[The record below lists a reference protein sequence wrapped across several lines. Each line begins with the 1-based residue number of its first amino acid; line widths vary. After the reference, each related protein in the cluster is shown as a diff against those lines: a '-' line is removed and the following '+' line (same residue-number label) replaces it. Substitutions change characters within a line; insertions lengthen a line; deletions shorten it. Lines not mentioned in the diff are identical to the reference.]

1 MFGGYSAARRRE
13 AAHSQGSHLMMKQ
26 SARDWLASSAPVS
39 APQMEERRSAAR
51 VTVMIRP
58 AKLIA
63 DNREF
68 LCVVR
73 DVSEGG
79 LKLRL
84 FHALPQHGHLTIEFE
99 NGERHAIRLVWQAGE
114 LAGCHFVDEVD
125 LPRLIAAHD
134 GPYPRRQPRLQVEV
148 PAMLCTG
155 GLRTPITMRDIS
167 QRGASVDCPG
177 WLMIDELVR
186 IESQVLPTIHAKIR
200 WRRPPRYGVVFE
212 QTFRLEELALACARL
227 ALA

>member
-1 MFGGYSAARRRE
+1 
-13 AAHSQGSHLMMKQ
+13 MMKQ
-26 SARDWLASSAPVS
+26 SAREWLACGTATDT
-39 APQMEERRSAAR
+39 AAADDRRAGPR

-84 FHALPQHGHLTIEFE
+84 FHALPQHRHLTIEFE
-99 NGERHAIRLVWQAGE
+99 NGERHAIQLIWQDGE
-114 LAGCHFVDEVD
+114 LAGCGFVGEVD
-125 LPRLIAAHD
+125 LPRLIAAHQ
-134 GPYPRRQPRLQVEV
+134 GPYPRRQPRLQVAV
-148 PAMLCTG
+148 DAVLCTG

-167 QRGASVDCPG
+167 QRGAAIDCPG

-186 IESQVLPTIHAKIR
+186 IESSVLPTIHAKVR

-212 QTFRLEELALACARL
+212 QTFRLEELALACARINPP
-227 ALA
+227 A

>member
-1 MFGGYSAARRRE
+1 
-13 AAHSQGSHLMMKQ
+13 MMKQ

-39 APQMEERRSAAR
+39 APETGERRAAAR

-84 FHALPQHGHLTIEFE
+84 FHALPQHRHLTIEFE

-114 LAGCHFVDEVD
+114 LAGCHFVAEVD

-148 PAMLCTG
+148 SAVLCTG

-167 QRGASVDCPG
+167 QRGAAIDCPG

-186 IESQVLPTIHAKIR
+186 IESEVLPTMHAKIR

-227 ALA
+227 GQA

>member
-1 MFGGYSAARRRE
+1 MI
-13 AAHSQGSHLMMKQ
+13 KQ
-26 SARDWLASSAPVS
+26 SARDWLASGATVEASATG
-39 APQMEERRSAAR
+39 ERRAASR

-84 FHALPQHGHLTIEFE
+84 FHAMPPHQHLTIEFE
-99 NGERHAIRLVWQAGE
+99 NGERHAIRLVWQNGE
-114 LAGCHFVDEVD
+114 LAGCHFVGEVD
-125 LPRLIAAHD
+125 LPRLIAAHH

-148 PAMLCTG
+148 AAMLCTG

-167 QRGASVDCPG
+167 QRGAAIDCPG

-186 IESQVLPTIHAKIR
+186 IESEVLPTIHAKIR
-200 WRRPPRYGVVFE
+200 WRRPPRYGVIFE

-227 ALA
+227 GSI

>member
-1 MFGGYSAARRRE
+1 MEQFAWGRRTPE
-13 AAHSQGSHLMMKQ
+13 VAEDGDHG
-26 SARDWLASSAPVS
+26 DWG
-39 APQMEERRSAAR
+39 EERRGSSR

-63 DNREF
+63 DKREF

-73 DVSEGG
+73 DVSENG

-84 FHALPQHGHLTIEFE
+84 FHALPEHGHLTIEFE
-99 NGERHAIRLVWQAGE
+99 NGDRHAIQLVWQNGE
-114 LAGCHFVDEVD
+114 LAGCLFVDEVD
-125 LPRLIAAHD
+125 LPSLIAAHQ
-134 GPYPRRQPRLQVEV
+134 GPYPRRQPRLHVAVEAV
-148 PAMLCTG
+148 LCTG
-155 GLRTPITMRDIS
+155 GLRTPITMRDLS
-167 QRGASVDCPG
+167 QRGAAIDCPG

-186 IESQVLPTIHAKIR
+186 IESKVLPTIHAKIR

-227 ALA
+227 GQE

>member
-1 MFGGYSAARRRE
+1 ME
-13 AAHSQGSHLMMKQ
+13 Q
-26 SARDWLASSAPVS
+26 LAWGWHTPETTESGNPG
-39 APQMEERRSAAR
+39 EERRATPR

-63 DNREF
+63 DSREF

-73 DVSEGG
+73 DVSERG

-84 FHALPQHGHLTIEFE
+84 FHALPEHRHLTIEFE
-99 NGERHAIRLVWQAGE
+99 SGERHAIQLVWQSGE
-114 LAGCHFVDEVD
+114 LAGCHFVGEVD
-125 LPRLIAAHD
+125 LPRLIAAHE
-134 GPYPRRQPRLQVEV
+134 GPYPRRQPRLQVAAEAV
-148 PAMLCTG
+148 LCAG

-167 QRGASVDCPG
+167 QRGAAIDCPG

-186 IESQVLPTIHAKIR
+186 IESDVLPTIHAKVR

-212 QTFRLEELALACARL
+212 QTFRLEELALACVRMEP
-227 ALA
+227 

>member
-1 MFGGYSAARRRE
+1 
-13 AAHSQGSHLMMKQ
+13 MMKQ

-39 APQMEERRSAAR
+39 VPETGERRATSR

-63 DNREF
+63 DSREF

-84 FHALPQHGHLTIEFE
+84 FHALPRHSLLTIEFE
-99 NGERHAIRLVWQAGE
+99 NGERHAIRLVWQTGE
-114 LAGCHFVDEVD
+114 LAGCLFVGEVD
-125 LPRLIAAHD
+125 LPRLIAAHQ
-134 GPYPRRQPRLQVEV
+134 GPYPRRQPRLQIEV

-167 QRGASVDCPG
+167 QRGAAIDCPG

-186 IESQVLPTIHAKIR
+186 IESEVLPTMHAKIR

-227 ALA
+227 AQA